1 MNSKVLLAVGAIA
14 LAAIAGVTAY
24 ALWPEPIPRFQ
35 VANETGQPV
44 AFEELF
50 DDKDYLLL
58 VFLVPNCQVSKFASG
73 IVNEQHARFS
83 DRMAFVGLVFG
94 NHAAA
99 QQYAKSEGLA
109 FPTYGLRD
117 APDPFA
123 VQELVKVVGTS
134 HGLGSAVFGGTIVVV
149 KKNGDIVF
157 QLEKEN
163 VRDLP
168 KRLGSA
174 GS

>member
-1 MNSKVLLAVGAIA
+1 MNSKALLAVGAVA
-14 LAAIAGVTAY
+14 LATIAVTLTY
-24 ALWPEPIPRFQ
+24 VLWPEPIPRFQ
-35 VANETGQPV
+35 VANEAGQPV

-50 DDKDYLLL
+50 QDKDYLLL
-58 VFLVPNCQVSKFASG
+58 VFLVPNCQISKFASG
-73 IVNEQHARFS
+73 IVNGEHARFS
-83 DRMAFVGLVFG
+83 DRMAFAGLVFG
-94 NHAAA
+94 DHAAA
-99 QQYAKSEGLA
+99 QKYAQSEGLS

-134 HGLGSAVFGGTIVVV
+134 HGLGSAVYGGTIVVV
-149 KKNGDIVF
+149 KKNGSIVL
-157 QLEKEN
+157 QLEKED

-168 KRLGSA
+168 KRLGSS